1 MINLISAM
9 ADGMP
14 KRNNWDNFSLHVS
27 DLGANYNL
35 DQDDRK
41 CPRQIWYRL
50 NGYAKKDLKPGVKL
64 MFEQGHNLEEKVIEW
79 LTRGLSDAKVVA
91 RQMDVSAGI
100 SPLTGKLDILIEYGG
115 RYMVVDV
122 KSRRGNSFT
131 YTNDIRPSNRMQV
144 AGYIYA
150 LRNIMKLPVE
160 NGAIIEVDREG
171 QRFARTFHFQYDR
184 KLEKE
189 VENTIDFLKEIKHSD
204 IKPKLLKPKLKINK
218 NKGNDSVVAKLPW
231 QCSRCDYRGV
241 SCEGAIP
248 PEFDDDLG
256 KVVGHINNNEFGED
270 EFLEKIEGISEYIR
284 EEL

>member
-9 ADGMP
+9 ANGMP

-50 NGYAKKDLKPGVKL
+50 NGYDREETGPGVSL

-79 LTRGLSDAKVVA
+79 LRRGIDNGKVVGE
-91 RQMDVSAGI
+91 QLDVSTGI
-100 SPLTGKLDILIEYGG
+100 QPLNGRLDVLIEYEGK
-115 RYMVVDV
+115 YMVVDV
-122 KSRRGNSFT
+122 KSRRGASFD
-131 YTNDIRPSNRMQV
+131 YVSEIRPSNKMQV

-160 NGAIIEVDREG
+160 NGAIIEVDRNG
-171 QRFARTFHFQYDR
+171 QRFARDFHFQYDR
-184 KLEKE
+184 KLENE
-189 VENTIDFLKEIKHSD
+189 VEDTIDFLKEIKHSD

-231 QCSRCDYRGV
+231 QCSYCDYRGV

-270 EFLEKIEGISEYIR
+270 EFLEKIEGISEYIE